1 MKKIMT
7 MLLAALLALSMTACG
22 KEQETEPVETE
33 PAIVAKNEVLT
44 SVEMTTAVTTTTEP
58 DMPDT
63 PSLSLEESETG
74 KELAVLKV
82 GDKELSLKT
91 GDVLSDILSESGLQY
106 IEWAQA
112 ITDIPALS
120 YYGKGYA
127 LHDVS
132 KEQDLPEDYSPAVMF
147 LEVADASQNRAENLE
162 EDKAQ
167 YTLCGVLATADDLN
181 PDDFTVTFAGG
192 VTAGMSREDI
202 EKALGDVEDEEKTLY
217 VIEDDSLAILVS
229 YDSENIADSIYALPA
244 SLVNIPESTAT

>member
-74 KELAVLKV
+74 RELAVLKV

-112 ITDIPALS
+112 ITDIPVLS

-132 KEQDLPEDYSPAVMF
+132 KEQDLPEGYSPAVMF

-202 EKALGDVEDEEKTLY
+202 EKALGDVEDEDKTLY
-217 VIEDDSLAILVS
+217 IIEDDSLAILVS

-244 SLVNIPESTAT
+244 SLVSIPESTAT